1 MGNYTLRLSDWQT
14 GHADRKRIIIE
25 CSDYLTFESE
35 AVYKESDPKVKHA
48 EQIVETL
55 NKHQGKQNYFLVSD
69 NYNAMGIL
77 AFGELK
83 TDAQKDEFVAKLL
96 QIVNDH
102 YSCDDCGINSIDDFM
117 QNYFDGTKGIYGSH
131 LWYRDDN
138 GSAPEPDFFP
148 NVPFTIEKLPLY

>member
-1 MGNYTLRLSDWQT
+1 MGNYTLRLSDHLT
-14 GHADRKRIIIE
+14 GSKIIIIE
-25 CSDYLTFESE
+25 CSDCLVLESRGI
-35 AVYKESDPKVKHA
+35 YKESDPKVKHA

-55 NKHQGKQNYFLVSD
+55 NKHQGKQNYFLISD
-69 NYNAMGIL
+69 NHNAMGIL

-83 TDAQKDEFVAKLL
+83 TDAQKDGFVAKLL
-96 QIVNDH
+96 QIINDH

-131 LWYRDDN
+131 LWYCDTN
-138 GSAPEPDFFP
+138 VSAPPDFFQ